1 MAIVKKGF
9 GEYRGQTVHSYTL
22 TNNNGL
28 EAEILTFGGI
38 IRRLVYRG
46 IDVVLGRN
54 NMEEYSQNEG
64 YFGAIIGRNSN
75 RIVDAQFCLG
85 NTIYGL
91 ARNDNNNNL
100 HGGDEGFDKKV
111 WEATEIDGVE
121 PELILKYVSPDGE
134 EGFPGEVRV
143 TVSYKLT
150 EDNSVVIHYQ
160 GISNLDTVLNM
171 TNHTYFNLNGHNS
184 GVIDGHKLCLD
195 SDFYTPNNSECVPT
209 GEVLSVKGT
218 TFDLDNKI
226 IGDCFLSN
234 HEQIQ
239 MFSGFDHNFV
249 LNGRGY
255 RKVANL
261 TGDKTGISME
271 IYTDQIGMQIYS
283 GNVIE
288 EGCVCKD
295 GAIYGKHHGICFET
309 QSFPNSINT
318 SHFPSAVLRKGE
330 KYDTVTS
337 FKFI

>member
-1 MAIVKKGF
+1 MSIIKNEF
-9 GEYRGQTVHSYTL
+9 GKYRGQVVHSYIL
-22 TNNNGL
+22 KNNTGL

-46 IDVVLGRN
+46 TDVVLGRN
-54 NMEEYSQNEG
+54 SIEEYSQNEG
-64 YFGAIIGRNSN
+64 YFGALIGRNSN
-75 RIVDAQFCLG
+75 RIENAQFCID

-91 ARNDNNNNL
+91 ARNNGNNNL
-100 HGGDEGFDKKV
+100 HGGDDGFDKKI
-111 WEATEIDGVE
+111 WSATPIDSAE
-121 PELILKYVSPDGE
+121 PELVLEYVSPDRE

-143 TVSYKLT
+143 KVTYKLT
-150 EDNSVVIHYQ
+150 KDNSIEIHYE
-160 GISNLDTVLNM
+160 GTSNSDTILNM

-184 GVIDGHKLCLD
+184 GVIDRHKIYING
-195 SDFYTPNNSECVPT
+195 DFYTPNNRECIPT
-209 GEVLSVKGT
+209 GEVLSVRGT
-218 TFDLDNKI
+218 PFDLDNRI
-226 IGDCFLSN
+226 IGDGFLSN
-234 HEQIQ
+234 HEQIR
-239 MFSGFDHNFV
+239 MFGGFDHNFV

-255 RKVANL
+255 RRVATL

-288 EGCVCKD
+288 EGRVCKD

-309 QSFPNSINT
+309 QSLPNSINT